1 LDPSMSVNCS
11 LGKYLLFKFP
21 CLSFLCLII
30 CLFKFPCL
38 SFLV

>member
-21 CLSFLCLII
+21 CLSFL
-30 CLFKFPCL
+30 
-38 SFLV
+38 V